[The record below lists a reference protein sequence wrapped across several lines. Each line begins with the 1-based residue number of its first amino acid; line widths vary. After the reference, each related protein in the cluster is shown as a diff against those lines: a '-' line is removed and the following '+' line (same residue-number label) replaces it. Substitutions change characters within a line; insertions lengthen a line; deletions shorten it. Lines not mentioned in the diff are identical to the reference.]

1 MSIYTNI
8 HNDIADADA
17 RTCFGPHPSPL
28 YVLMSFLLM
37 QILHSCK
44 IFSFVLNFSLVCHAH
59 APPQS
64 TLIYPDFHDMR
75 NFPLL
80 ESCKTLWCWKESP
93 KEAPVQIAQCQ
104 QCRNWPTEEVSK
116 QCYVVGWLVR
126 THRNSSTF
134 ASSIPLWS
142 APLLLLN
149 VLSSCASS
157 SFCSG
162 WNVTTLLHHFCASYQ
177 TFIQWLL
184 VIKWLS
190 LCEWEPL
197 LRCLCLSLCIIPEE
211 LVLVL
216 LVEELV

>member
-1 MSIYTNI
+1 MCRSAPKSLVCAIFVV
-8 HNDIADADA
+8 A
-17 RTCFGPHPSPL
+17 
-28 YVLMSFLLM
+28 
-37 QILHSCK
+37 ILHSSDFLFC
-44 IFSFVLNFSLVCHAH
+44 FEFHLVCHAH
-59 APPQS
+59 DPHPQS
-64 TLIYPDFHDMR
+64 TLIYSDFHDMR

-80 ESCKTLWCWKESP
+80 ESCKTLWRWIESP

-177 TFIQWLL
+177 TFM
-184 VIKWLS
+184 VIGD
-190 LCEWEPL
+190 
-197 LRCLCLSLCIIPEE
+197 
-211 LVLVL
+211 
-216 LVEELV
+216 